1 MARPLTGP
9 SRSHLQESEQ
19 LLRNSHAAM
28 LLTTRLSTTECP
40 EELIFDDDST
50 DLNLSRVGSAM
61 IGGQTS
67 ACTIFTPPQ
76 VPLRAATPDVSRV
89 KATGASRR
97 LGSISQIA
105 QTLKDL
111 EDLQLSPP
119 ISPFKQPSRLSS
131 SGLSEPDPRPMY
143 SAEQRDVSRT
153 ESTLINQSARELV
166 RPVDSAR
173 PRQSSSR
180 SD

>member
-1 MARPLTGP
+1 MARPFTGP
-9 SRSHLQESEQ
+9 SRSHLQESDQ

-61 IGGQTS
+61 IGGQT
-67 ACTIFTPPQ
+67 CTIFTPPQ
-76 VPLRAATPDVSRV
+76 VPLRAATPDSRG
-89 KATGASRR
+89 KSTGAYRR
-97 LGSISQIA
+97 GLGSISQIA